1 MSMFS
6 SREGKEAG
14 SVDAPETVE
23 WRDAVIA
30 LLPPLRAFAW
40 SLSRNSADADD
51 LVQDT
56 LIKAWTNKDKFEPGT
71 NLRAWLFTI
80 LRNTYYT
87 AAIKRRRE
95 VADEDGKHAARLS
108 AAPTQ
113 EWSVAMK
120 AMQAALQQ
128 LPPEHREALVLVGAA
143 GLTYEEAAEICGC
156 ALGTIKSRVNR
167 ARARLLRI
175 MDADDASDA
184 LVSAIDPPQG

>member
-1 MSMFS
+1 MPEPAM
-6 SREGKEAG
+6 
-14 SVDAPETVE
+14 VD

-30 LLPPLRAFAW
+30 LVPPLRAFAW

-56 LIKAWTNKDKFEPGT
+56 LIKAWTHKDKFEPGT

-87 AAIKRRRE
+87 AMVKRRRE
-95 VADEDGKHAARLS
+95 VADEDGKYAARLS

-113 EWSVAMK
+113 DWSVAMT
-120 AMQAALQQ
+120 AMQAALQK
-128 LPPEHREALVLVGAA
+128 LPAEQREALILVGAA
-143 GLTYEEAAEICGC
+143 GLSYEEAAEICGC

-175 MDADDASDA
+175 MDASDA
-184 LVSAIDPPQG
+184 TDALAGTVATPDGQL